1 MPARAQVRLAN
12 WHTVTSA
19 TQAVDLVYLTG
30 GATSL
35 YATCPLER
43 AFRDV
48 HAMTQH
54 IGVHPRTLE
63 TAGRVLFGLAPET
76 PLMV

>member
-1 MPARAQVRLAN
+1 
-12 WHTVTSA
+12 
-19 TQAVDLVYLTG
+19 VDLVYLAG

-35 YATCPLER
+35 YANYPIER

-48 HAMTQH
+48 HAITQH

-63 TAGRVLFGLAPET
+63 TAGRILFGLEPDV
-76 PLMV
+76 PLLML

>member
-1 MPARAQVRLAN
+1 MEARATLRLASS
-12 WHTVTSA
+12 HGLTSA
-19 TQAVDLVYLTG
+19 VQAGDLAYLTA

-35 YATCPLER
+35 YASAPLEG

-54 IGVHPRTLE
+54 IAVHPRVLE
-63 TAGRVLFGLAPET
+63 TAGRVLFGLEPEL